1 MGMGTLIGKSW
12 GAIQTTEIPVAPP
25 CQRDYAASMCGRYTL
40 TGRIEQLLLHYGLGE
55 MGEEL
60 LADYLPR
67 YNIAPTQL
75 VPAILRSGEGSFAL
89 ELLRW
94 GLVPAWAEDP
104 AIGNRMINA
113 RGETVASKPSFR
125 SAFTRRRCLLP
136 ADGWFEWRKLAGGR
150 NKQPYHIALASGE
163 PFAFA
168 GLWEEWRLKG
178 GGEALRSCTIITT
191 EAAPA
196 IRPIHDRMPALLAE
210 AGRDA
215 WLNPGASRDT
225 LQGLLRPYPGE
236 DLRARP
242 VSRLVNTPANDRP
255 ECVEPAPE
263 PSED

>member
-1 MGMGTLIGKSW
+1 
-12 GAIQTTEIPVAPP
+12 
-25 CQRDYAASMCGRYTL
+25 MCGRYTL
-40 TGRIEQLLLHYGLGE
+40 TGRIEDLLLHYGLGE

-75 VPAILRSGEGSFAL
+75 VPAILRAEDGSPSL

-94 GLVPAWAEDP
+94 GLVPAWADDP

-125 SAFTRRRCLLP
+125 SAFSKRRCLLP
-136 ADGWFEWRKLAGGR
+136 ADGWYEWRKLAGGK
-150 NKQPYHIALASGE
+150 NKQPYHIALASGD

-168 GLWEEWRLKG
+168 GLWEQWTPKS
-178 GGEALRSCTIITT
+178 GGEALRTCTIITT
-191 EAAPA
+191 VAAPA
-196 IRPIHDRMPALLAE
+196 IRPIHDRMPALLTE
-210 AGRDA
+210 QGRDA
-215 WLNPGASRDT
+215 WLDLQADRES

-236 DLRARP
+236 ELRAYP
-242 VSRLVNTPANDRP
+242 VSRLVNAPANDRP